1 MEHKVKRLKTST
13 SIFRVK
19 SSVPY
24 IRFFCTSTSTTTMYL
39 WQIVEIFYYLPEVH
53 SSSSSRSTK
62 NIRNFLY
69 FYYYYYHVPL
79 VVSRNFLLSTRGKW
93 QQQWKK
99 YKRTLCNEPSYIL
112 NTFLPYT
119 LIHISSHDV
128 PKLVDEPDYE
138 NKTTYLAIK
147 SKHSV
152 VSPCYS
158 AVQFG
163 QME

>member
-62 NIRNFLY
+62 NIRNFMY

-79 VVSRNFLLSTRGKW
+79 VVSRNFLLSTRGTW
-93 QQQWKK
+93 QYQQQK
-99 YKRTLCNEPSYIL
+99 YKRTLCNEPSLSLVAQNQNHYFGLLLVPTARYRFNLDHLDIFKSIHKGFFSK
-112 NTFLPYT
+112 THVFLG
-119 LIHISSHDV
+119 
-128 PKLVDEPDYE
+128 
-138 NKTTYLAIK
+138 
-147 SKHSV
+147 
-152 VSPCYS
+152 
-158 AVQFG
+158 QF
-163 QME
+163 